1 MKNWK
6 KDTSFFNFNYFK
18 SSHSLSCV
26 MIMQV
31 ASYTGERRAISEY
44 HNSLNKAYHSG
55 VQEGLVSGLSMGVF
69 FFVFYSSYALAIWY
83 GAKMILD
90 HKYTGGDVMNVMMST
105 LTGSL

>member
-1 MKNWK
+1 M
-6 KDTSFFNFNYFK
+6 T
-18 SSHSLSCV
+18 
-26 MIMQV
+26 
-31 ASYTGERRAISEY
+31 ATAISQSGSLAPDSSY